1 MQHLGLL
8 FTLSLLAINLWGL
21 MLVAGLYWRNR
32 WFAMAVGPILAVTAV
47 YAIECHHGLGRSL
60 GWLGLLSTVLSVAV
74 VAGSIF
80 TWAPGRLGARTAALL
95 REWRGGV
102 CAEEA
107 RRLLR
112 GLRRGLPVCDV
123 VAVHLSQHRR
133 LLREDRRFLVHLQ
146 LLHRRDDTGARRL
159 VLSVLFDAVLQLPAL
174 RRRADGE
181 GSAA

>member
-95 REWRGGV
+95 REWRGGGG
-102 CAEEA
+102 
-107 RRLLR
+107 R
-112 GLRRGLPVCDV
+112 
-123 VAVHLSQHRR
+123 
-133 LLREDRRFLVHLQ
+133 
-146 LLHRRDDTGARRL
+146 GART
-159 VLSVLFDAVLQLPAL
+159 APAPGRRAGWARE
-174 RRRADGE
+174 RRR
-181 GSAA
+181 S

>member
-95 REWRGGV
+95 REWRAEFAPRGV
-102 CAEEA
+102 GA
-107 RRLLR
+107 RLR
-112 GLRRGLPVCDV
+112 GGARGL
-123 VAVHLSQHRR
+123 
-133 LLREDRRFLVHLQ
+133 
-146 LLHRRDDTGARRL
+146 
-159 VLSVLFDAVLQLPAL
+159 
-174 RRRADGE
+174 
-181 GSAA
+181 

>member
-95 REWRGGV
+95 REWRGGGG
-102 CAEEA
+102 AGGGGGA
-107 RRLLR
+107 LR
-112 GLRRGLPVCDV
+112 GGGRGGVG
-123 VAVHLSQHRR
+123 
-133 LLREDRRFLVHLQ
+133 EDNDRSP
-146 LLHRRDDTGARRL
+146 T
-159 VLSVLFDAVLQLPAL
+159 
-174 RRRADGE
+174 
-181 GSAA
+181 